1 MIDRLQETVHPEVH
15 LLHRKAARNYQVM
28 QKASR
33 IQIPDL
39 RTRHCRWE
47 SPMFLERPLQGAL
60 LYHINPLQE
69 LEVDADDGLNN
80 QRAAYRDID
89 DAYTVGEDPFEKDY
103 TEGRPTS
110 LRDFTIMKHLTISVK
125 LPVALTCASIGNS
138 GSEDPSWSLV
148 DILAPNLEYPY
159 ILGYTVG
166 VSSQHDALTSF
177 LMETRDRLPSLKE
190 IAGVDVHIPNAKSV
204 EDPDEVED
212 YLQLHSV

>member
-1 MIDRLQETVHPEVH
+1 MIGQLQESVHPEVH

-33 IQIPDL
+33 IQIPDR

-47 SPMFLERPLQGAL
+47 SPMFLERPLQ
-60 LYHINPLQE
+60 
-69 LEVDADDGLNN
+69 
-80 QRAAYRDID
+80 D
-89 DAYTVGEDPFEKDY
+89 DAYTAGEDPFEKDY

-110 LRDFTIMKHLTISVK
+110 LRDFTVMKHLTISVK
-125 LPVALTCASIGNS
+125 LPVALSRASIGNS

-148 DILAPNLEYPY
+148 DILAPNLEYP
-159 ILGYTVG
+159 
-166 VSSQHDALTSF
+166 
-177 LMETRDRLPSLKE
+177 LPSLKE

-204 EDPDEVED
+204 EDPDEVEE